1 MLRGLFDLLDLR
13 VRWWGEWQQAALL
26 NRQRPPA
33 DPVPTVLDS
42 SVPEVAAF
50 LAADE
55 ALLAAAAAAPAP
67 GDPEPLAVARARFDE
82 MMIAWRRAAEA
93 LHAAESGTD
102 RLTGLRSRNLM
113 AETIERECA
122 QRERYGRSFCIAL
135 GDLDHF
141 KQVNDQYGHIAGDR
155 VLASVGAAIRETIRA
170 GDEAFRF
177 GGEEFLVVL
186 KNADLAAGIHVTE
199 RLRQVIARHPVVLE
213 DGREVGVTISFG
225 IAVTRPGL
233 DGAAL
238 VSEADRALYA
248 AKAAGRNRVV
258 PA

>member
-13 VRWWGEWQQAALL
+13 VRWWGEWQKAVLL
-26 NRQRPPA
+26 NEQRPPA
-33 DPVPTVLDS
+33 GQAPAVLDPQ
-42 SVPEVAAF
+42 VPEVAAF
-50 LAADE
+50 LAAD
-55 ALLAAAAAAPAP
+55 ATLLAAAAAAPAP
-67 GDPEPLAVARARFDE
+67 GDPAQLAAIRVRFDE
-82 MMIAWRRAAEA
+82 MMVAWRRAAEA

-122 QRERYGRSFCIAL
+122 QRDRYGRSFCLAL

-141 KQVNDQYGHIAGDR
+141 KQINDRYGHVAGDR
-155 VLASVGAAIRETIRA
+155 VLAMVGAAIRDTIRA

-177 GGEEFLVVL
+177 GGEEFLIVL

-213 DGREVGVTISFG
+213 DEREVSVTISFG
-225 IAVTRPGL
+225 IAAAHPGL

-238 VSEADRALYA
+238 ISAADRALYA